1 MKEASMAQIARQPT
15 PDFIAAWAVCTRRAR
30 APLSDEAMR
39 QARRSWFDTVA
50 ATLGGMRERCTLA
63 AAEAGGAA
71 DPALVLGTAA
81 HALDYD
87 DVCMLATC
95 HPSAPVVSALLA
107 VLPQA
112 DARLALADVL
122 GAYLLGVE
130 TALRLGQWMGFRH
143 YALGFHATD
152 TLGVVGAAAACAH
165 LLALPEDVA
174 RHAIAI
180 AASSAAGLRANF
192 GTDTKPLHCGL
203 AASAAVRSVLL
214 ARAGAT
220 ASDAVWGARGFAY
233 AFSGGEQPP
242 RLAWTGS
249 QPWAIEQPG
258 FEHKRFPSCYLTH
271 RMIAG
276 VLKLR
281 QGASGMPLPERID
294 IGLPADGLAALIH
307 PRPSTGLEAKFS
319 AEYCCAAAW
328 HDGAVTLRSFSDA
341 APLRAEVQAL
351 MARVATTEREAAGEK
366 LDTAPVHV
374 RVLHGSG
381 EASAVTVD
389 WAPGSMS
396 DPMSRADL
404 LAKWNDCAAHA
415 GHPAGDN
422 MAALALLDAPAGT
435 PASDVLG
442 PLRALL
448 LG

>member
-1 MKEASMAQIARQPT
+1 MTDIARHPT
-15 PDFIAAWAVCTRRAR
+15 PDFIAAWVTCARRAR

-39 QARRSWFDTVA
+39 QARRSWFDTI
-50 ATLGGMRERCTLA
+50 ATALGGMHERCTHA
-63 AAEAGGAA
+63 AVEASGGA

-112 DARLALADVL
+112 DARLAFADVL

-130 TALRLGQWMGFRH
+130 TALRLGQWIGFRH

-152 TLGVVGAAAACAH
+152 TLGVVGAAAACAQ
-165 LLALPEDVA
+165 LLELPDDVA
-174 RHAIAI
+174 RRAMAI
-180 AASSAAGLRANF
+180 AASSAGGLRANF

-203 AASAAVRSVLL
+203 AASAAVRAVLL

-220 ASDAVWGARGFAY
+220 ASDEVWGARGFAY
-233 AFSGGEQPP
+233 AFSGGEQPQ

-281 QGASGMPLPERID
+281 QGAPALPMPDRVE
-294 IGLPADGLAALIH
+294 IGLPAHGLAALIH
-307 PRPSTGLEAKFS
+307 PRPVTGLEGKFS

-341 APLRAEVQAL
+341 APLRVEVQAL
-351 MARVATTEREAAGEK
+351 MARVVTTEREAAGEK

-374 RVLHGSG
+374 RVLHASG
-381 EASAVTVD
+381 DSSAVTVD
-389 WAPGSMS
+389 WAPGSMA

-404 LAKWNDCAAHA
+404 LAKWDDCAAHA

-422 MAALALLDAPAGT
+422 RAALALLDAPAGT
-435 PASDVLG
+435 RASDVLG

>member
-1 MKEASMAQIARQPT
+1 MAHLARQPT
-15 PDFIAAWAVCTRRAR
+15 PDFVAAWAACTRRAR
-30 APLSDEAMR
+30 APLSDEALR

-50 ATLGGMRERCTLA
+50 TTLGGMRERCTRA
-63 AAEAGGAA
+63 AMVASDGA

-95 HPSAPVVSALLA
+95 HPSAPVVSALMA

-112 DARLALADVL
+112 DERLAFADVL

-130 TALRLGQWMGFRH
+130 TALRLGQWLGFRH
-143 YALGFHATD
+143 YALGFHATN

-165 LLALPEDVA
+165 LLELPEDVA
-174 RHAIAI
+174 RHAMSI
-180 AASSAAGLRANF
+180 AASSAGGLRANF

-203 AASAAVRSVLL
+203 AASAAVRAVVL

-220 ASDAVWGARGFAY
+220 ASDEVWGARGFAY
-233 AFSGGEQPP
+233 AFNGGEPP
-242 RLAWTGS
+242 PELAWTGL

-281 QGASGMPLPERID
+281 LGAPAWQMPERIE
-294 IGLPADGLAALIH
+294 IGLPAHGLAALIH
-307 PRPSTGLEAKFS
+307 PRPGTGLEGKFS

-328 HDGAVTLRSFSDA
+328 HDGAVTLRSFNDA

-351 MARVATTEREAAGEK
+351 MARVVTTEREEAAEK

-374 RVLHGSG
+374 RVLHASG
-381 EASAVTVD
+381 EAGAVTVD
-389 WAPGSMS
+389 WAPGSS
-396 DPMSRADL
+396 ADPMSRADL
-404 LAKWNDCAAHA
+404 LAKWDDCAEHA
-415 GHPAGDN
+415 GRPAGARG
-422 MAALALLDAPAGT
+422 AALALLDAPAGML
-435 PASDVLG
+435 ASDVLG

>member
-1 MKEASMAQIARQPT
+1 
-15 PDFIAAWAVCTRRAR
+15 
-30 APLSDEAMR
+30 
-39 QARRSWFDTVA
+39 
-50 ATLGGMRERCTLA
+50 
-63 AAEAGGAA
+63 
-71 DPALVLGTAA
+71 
-81 HALDYD
+81 
-87 DVCMLATC
+87 
-95 HPSAPVVSALLA
+95 
-107 VLPQA
+107 
-112 DARLALADVL
+112 
-122 GAYLLGVE
+122 
-130 TALRLGQWMGFRH
+130 
-143 YALGFHATD
+143 
-152 TLGVVGAAAACAH
+152 
-165 LLALPEDVA
+165 
-174 RHAIAI
+174 
-180 AASSAAGLRANF
+180 
-192 GTDTKPLHCGL
+192 
-203 AASAAVRSVLL
+203 
-214 ARAGAT
+214 
-220 ASDAVWGARGFAY
+220 
-233 AFSGGEQPP
+233 
-242 RLAWTGS
+242 
-249 QPWAIEQPG
+249 
-258 FEHKRFPSCYLTH
+258 
-271 RMIAG
+271 MIAG

-281 QGASGMPLPERID
+281 QGAPGMPLPERID